1 MEIKLDPSKEF
12 IANLA
17 LQRTGPLLAMGGG
30 EALKQWVE
38 TGSKKGILLFLQADD
53 NLQKFLNL
61 VFSEINKESNLFH
74 KTILPRLQKQNKI
87 VSIGPGN
94 CIFELFL
101 INNIKDN
108 GEILLID
115 VEDTPG
121 LHKHLFEDEGSGYA
135 NLGES
140 QNFLRNNG
148 VSWQISLCNPR
159 KTPLPNADFT
169 LLYSILS
176 MGFHYPLES
185 YLKYILTQSQ
195 KDSLVIFD
203 CRKGYN
209 QPELKKLESCFKLFH
224 KEESIKSVRLFLQ
237 RK

>member
-1 MEIKLDPSKEF
+1 MEIKLDSSKEF

-148 VSWQISLCNPR
+148 VSWQISLCNPNR
-159 KTPLPNADFT
+159 R
-169 LLYSILS
+169 I
-176 MGFHYPLES
+176 
-185 YLKYILTQSQ
+185 Q
-195 KDSLVIFD
+195 
-203 CRKGYN
+203 
-209 QPELKKLESCFKLFH
+209 
-224 KEESIKSVRLFLQ
+224 
-237 RK
+237 

>member
-1 MEIKLDPSKEF
+1 MEIKLDSNKGF

-38 TGSKKGILLFLQADD
+38 TGSKKEILLFLQSDD
-53 NLQKFLNL
+53 KLQQFLNL
-61 VFSEINKESNLFH
+61 VFSEISKEANLFH
-74 KTILPRLQKQNKI
+74 RIISSRLQKQHKI

-101 INNIKDN
+101 IKNIKDN

-140 QNFLRNNG
+140 QSFLKKNG
-148 VSWQISLCNPR
+148 VSWEISLCNPNN
-159 KTPLPNADFT
+159 TLLPDTDFT

-185 YLKYILTQSQ
+185 YLQYIVAQAR

-203 CRKGYN
+203 CRNGYN
-209 QPELKKLESCFKLFH
+209 QPELKKLEPHFKLFH
-224 KEESIKSVRLFLQ
+224 NEESKKSARLFLQ